1 MEDKKKVLSIKDI
14 AAISGVSIATV
25 SRILN
30 KKGRYSPETE
40 KKVLAVVNSYGY
52 VPNQTG
58 KSLREARSHTIGLIV
73 PNITNAFF
81 SCLAYEIETYLFEKN
96 YSVFICNSS
105 NTAEKEIDY
114 FRTLAGKCVDGIL
127 CISALDRIPEDI
139 TARQI
144 PIVCIDSQPKAAV
157 PLPWIG
163 NDGKNA
169 SCSATSHLLD
179 KGCRHILFITSY
191 LDSYNRLDRRAGYE
205 QALKEHGFLVDKN
218 YILERSGTEP
228 TPIEVEILISQFLQ
242 TRLPL
247 DGIIAASE
255 SAALGAMYALQRNGI
270 SVPAD
275 VRIVCFDNTMYSL
288 LVSPPLSSIERH
300 PQKIARQGSDLLLDL
315 IEGKTAG
322 EMSITIPMEL
332 IERESSR

>member
-1 MEDKKKVLSIKDI
+1 MDDKKKALSIKDI

-30 KKGRYSPETE
+30 KKGRYSSETE
-40 KKVLAVVNSYGY
+40 KKVLAVVDSYGY

-73 PNITNAFF
+73 PNVTNAFF
-81 SCLAYEIETYLFEKN
+81 SHLAYGIETYLFEKN
-96 YSVFICNSS
+96 YSVFICNSG
-105 NTAEKEIDY
+105 NTAKKEIDY

-127 CISALDRIPEDI
+127 CISALDQIPEDI

-144 PIVCIDSQPKAAV
+144 PIVCIDRQPKAAV
-157 PLPWIG
+157 PLPWVG

-169 SCSATSHLLD
+169 AKSATNHLLD

-191 LDSYNRLDRRAGYE
+191 LDAYNRRDRQAGYE
-205 QALKEHGFLVDKN
+205 QALTKRGYFVDKN
-218 YILERSGTEP
+218 YILERSGTDP
-228 TPIEVEILISQFLQ
+228 TPIEVEILINQFLQ
-242 TRLPL
+242 TNLPL

-255 SAALGAMYALQRNGI
+255 PAALGAMYALQRKGL
-270 SVPAD
+270 SVPKD

-288 LVSPPLSSIERH
+288 LVSPPLSSLERH
-300 PQKIARQGSDLLLDL
+300 PQIIAEKSSDLLLNL
-315 IEGKTAG
+315 IERNPVD
-322 EMSITIPMEL
+322 EISITIPMEL